1 MAEAVVAAV
10 AEAARTAAAARNVA
24 DMPLSFL
31 GLHTRH
37 QVSRRQ
43 GKAGRERIVFTVRN
57 CADFQEWTC
66 SSFREVFCFWR
77 NKHAVFLAK
86 RKLLAERLHIGQGA
100 VEKAG

>member
-57 CADFQEWTC
+57 CADFLCGHVQVFG
-66 SSFREVFCFWR
+66 SFLDWR
-77 NKHAVFLAK
+77 KKHAVFLPK